1 MKTVVIP
8 NDGMVPGNVND
19 ALYEQYV
26 RLLGIDIKDLLLKSP
41 LVNVSCPGCQR
52 QENHAFADCM
62 GMTYYQC
69 RDCESWYVAFR
80 PMQAELGNFYKDSKA
95 CQFWRQEMASLPD
108 ERLYYIYGPRVAWMI
123 EWADEYLPSN
133 PSWVDIHTKY
143 AFLIKHMQAQNVFGK
158 IVMLDPQLYENIKA
172 LPENIDTISANTRA
186 QVDMVTCFEG
196 LERAADPKAVV
207 HMAHTQLKSGGL
219 FFLTTASCS
228 GFEYQVLKAHAPNL
242 NPINRM
248 NLLSLEAIVTLLE
261 QANFEVLELSTP
273 GRLDVDIVKNTLA
286 KNDLAE
292 VDPFWKYVF
301 FNRHGRT
308 SNALQQF
315 LQESRLSSHVRMV
328 ARKK

>member
-8 NDGMVPGNVND
+8 NDGVVPGNVND

-26 RLLGIDIKDLLLKSP
+26 RLLSVDITQMLLKAP
-41 LVNVSCPGCQR
+41 LVNVPCTGCGKK
-52 QENHAFADCM
+52 ENRAFTDCL
-62 GMTYYQC
+62 GMAYHQC
-69 RDCESWYVAFR
+69 SDCESWYVAFR
-80 PMQAELGNFYKDSKA
+80 PTQDALDHFYKASKA
-95 CQFWRQEMASLPD
+95 CQFWRHEMASLPD

-123 EWADEYLPSN
+123 EWADEYLPNN
-133 PSWVDIHTKY
+133 PLWVDVHTKY

-158 IVMLDPQLYENIKA
+158 IAMLEPQLYENSKA
-172 LPENIDTISANTRA
+172 LPDNIAIISANTST

-196 LERAADPKAVV
+196 LERAADPKALV
-207 HMAHTQLKSGGL
+207 HVASDQLREGGL

-228 GFEYQVLKAHAPNL
+228 GFEYQVLKEHAPNL

-248 NLLSLEAIVTLLE
+248 NLLSLEAIVALLE
-261 QANFEVLELSTP
+261 NGGFEVLELSTP
-273 GRLDVDIVKNTLA
+273 GRLDVDIVKGAMA
-286 KNDLAE
+286 KKDMPN

-301 FNRHGRT
+301 FHRHGRT

-315 LQESRLSSHVRMV
+315 LQESRLSSHVRVV